1 LKIQFKLA
9 ISDVDQILSQA
20 VYSYHAALIRR
31 CCGELLM
38 PNSEPTAIPKSVM
51 RLLES
56 LEWKD
61 CDPFDG
67 DLTGFMVSYFQGL
80 HREYLITN
88 DRGAAPSRPSLSH
101 AEAVDLMK
109 EGVLR
114 GFARQDQDGAI
125 AINENAM
132 HALQEFC
139 HQTYAAWAKFQGK
152 LETVERFHKSRAA
165 AKAGS
170 KRGKS
175 VNGRSKTVQTL

>member
-1 LKIQFKLA
+1 
-9 ISDVDQILSQA
+9 
-20 VYSYHAALIRR
+20 
-31 CCGELLM
+31 M
-38 PNSEPTAIPKSVM
+38 PNSEPSAIPRSVM

-56 LEWKD
+56 SEWKD
-61 CDPFDG
+61 CDPWDG
-67 DLTGFMVSYFQGL
+67 DLTGFMVGYFQGL
-80 HREYLITN
+80 HREYLIAR

-114 GFARQDQDGAI
+114 GFARQDRDGAI

-139 HQTYAAWAKFQGK
+139 HHTYAAWAKFQSK
-152 LETVERFHKSRAA
+152 LETVERLHKSRAG

-170 KRGKS
+170 KRGKPIS
-175 VNGRSKTVQTL
+175 GAVKTVQTS

>member
-1 LKIQFKLA
+1 
-9 ISDVDQILSQA
+9 
-20 VYSYHAALIRR
+20 
-31 CCGELLM
+31 M

-61 CDPFDG
+61 CDPWDG
-67 DLTGFMVSYFQGL
+67 DLTGFMVGYFQGL
-80 HREYLITN
+80 HREHLITS
-88 DRGAAPSRPSLSH
+88 DHGAAPSRPSLSH

-139 HQTYAAWAKFQGK
+139 HQTYAAWARFQGK
-152 LETVERFHKSRAA
+152 LETVERFHKSRTA

-175 VNGRSKTVQTL
+175 VSGGVKTVQTL

>member
-1 LKIQFKLA
+1 
-9 ISDVDQILSQA
+9 VNQA
-20 VYSYHAALIRR
+20 VYFYHAALIRR
-31 CCGELLM
+31 CCGGLLM

-61 CDPFDG
+61 CDPWDG
-67 DLTGFMVSYFQGL
+67 DLTGLMVGYFQGL
-80 HREYLITN
+80 HREYLIAN

-101 AEAVDLMK
+101 DEAADLMK

-114 GFARQDQDGAI
+114 GFARQDRDGAI

-139 HQTYAAWAKFQGK
+139 HQTYAAWAKFQSK
-152 LETVERFHKSRAA
+152 LETVERLHKSRAG

-170 KRGKS
+170 KRAKLISGA
-175 VNGRSKTVQTL
+175 VKTVQTS

>member
-1 LKIQFKLA
+1 L
-9 ISDVDQILSQA
+9 
-20 VYSYHAALIRR
+20 
-31 CCGELLM
+31 GEILM
-38 PNSEPTAIPKSVM
+38 PNSEPTAIPKSVT

-61 CDPFDG
+61 CNPWDG
-67 DLTGFMVSYFQGL
+67 DLTRCMVSYFQGL
-80 HREYLITN
+80 HREYLITD

-101 AEAVDLMK
+101 AEAVELLK

-139 HQTYAAWAKFQGK
+139 YQTYAAWAKFQGK
-152 LETVERFHKSRAA
+152 LETVERFPKSRAA

-170 KRGKS
+170 KRGKLIS
-175 VNGRSKTVQTL
+175 GGVQIVQTS